1 MEILF
6 AYITQSQKYFYR
18 LSTARTFSISSSIH
32 KDTCTKMSSE
42 QDQAEESGEGGSE
55 QFNMTISSLIQ
66 RLETTLSPSPTGIEG
81 IDSEDDRVGTI
92 GSLNRDYMTNRQ
104 DWYGAALDYWDDTEA
119 NVDGMLGGFAQL
131 SPSDLVASKRFLRH
145 LQDNIRPDLRFEV
158 SCECGAGIG
167 RVSKG
172 VFLPLDFARCDIV
185 EVSAE
190 LISQSPDY
198 IGDLASRCKFY
209 CTGLQDFV
217 PKPSTYDVIW
227 VQWCIGYLTDMDC
240 VKFLTRMG
248 ASLRRGG
255 VIVIK
260 DNACENDAF
269 VLDREDS
276 SVTRSLDYLLA
287 LVDIAGL
294 RVVCQKM
301 QGEGGDEDE
310 AFPASIFPV
319 PMMALEPKQN
329 IELSLI
335 HISEPTRRS

>member
-1 MEILF
+1 
-6 AYITQSQKYFYR
+6 
-18 LSTARTFSISSSIH
+18 
-32 KDTCTKMSSE
+32 MSSE
-42 QDQAEESGEGGSE
+42 DQAEESGGGGGGGGSE
-55 QFNMTISSLIQ
+55 QFNMTMTSLVQ
-66 RLETTLSPSPTGIEG
+66 RLENTLSSSSPTGIEG

-119 NVDGMLGGFAQL
+119 TVDGMLGGFAQL
-131 SPSDLVASKRFLRH
+131 SPSDLAASQRFLLY
-145 LQDNIRPDLRFEV
+145 LQDTTRPDLRFEV

-167 RVSKG
+167 RVTKNM
-172 VFLPLDFARCDIV
+172 FLPLNFARCDIV

-209 CTGLQDFV
+209 CTGLQDFA
-217 PKPSTYDVIW
+217 PKPNTYDVIW

-240 VKFLTRMG
+240 VKFLMRMG
-248 ASLRRGG
+248 ACLRKGG
-255 VIVIK
+255 VVVIK
-260 DNACENDAF
+260 DNTCENDAF

-301 QGEGGDEDE
+301 QGEDGGGDES
-310 AFPASIFPV
+310 FPASIFPV
-319 PMMALEPKQN
+319 PMMALQPKQN
-329 IELSLI
+329 KESKEGQVGKEEEAYQL
-335 HISEPTRRS
+335 